1 MLRMLISMAGD
12 VMKFLF
18 IWTIIMVMISS
29 VASLLFGE
37 LPEYDNF
44 LSVWF
49 QTFGTGMGNYNLS
62 IFSELKLG
70 SVVGEGFIIISVIVN
85 NVVMLNFVIAI

>member
-1 MLRMLISMAGD
+1 MLISMASD

-18 IWTIIMVMISS
+18 IWTIILVMISS

-37 LPEYDNF
+37 LKEYDNF
-44 LSVWF
+44 FSVWF
-49 QTFGTGMGNYNLS
+49 QTFGTGMGNYNLN
-62 IFSELKLG
+62 IFESLSLG

-85 NVVMLNFVIAI
+85 NIVMLNFVIAI